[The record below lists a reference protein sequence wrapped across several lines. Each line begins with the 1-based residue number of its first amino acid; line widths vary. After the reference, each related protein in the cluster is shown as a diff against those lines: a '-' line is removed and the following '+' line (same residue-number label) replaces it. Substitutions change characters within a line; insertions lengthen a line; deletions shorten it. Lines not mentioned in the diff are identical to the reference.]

1 MISSTSR
8 NDLANIHRNFSLKL
22 PKAVL
27 STGGG
32 AHKGKQRFS
41 PYSDENVRGNMRGS
55 LLHEKDDLE
64 EEEESGLE
72 KAITLDDV
80 RFSKNYDYNL
90 PKKLPNQYF
99 PIWKSYVKGLSK
111 HILVFGEVEAA
122 VSLIDILCLFTSNFI
137 CYVSD
142 RPMDQAWEQ
151 LMSNK
156 PPNILYFECSFSN
169 PKELKKTGIENA

>member
-1 MISSTSR
+1 MEDEDESPVAKKSIS
-8 NDLANIHRNFSLKL
+8 L
-22 PKAVL
+22 
-27 STGGG
+27 
-32 AHKGKQRFS
+32 
-41 PYSDENVRGNMRGS
+41 
-55 LLHEKDDLE
+55 DDL
-64 EEEESGLE
+64 
-72 KAITLDDV
+72 K
-80 RFSKNYDYNL
+80 FSKNYDYKL

-99 PIWKSYVKGLSK
+99 PIWKSYVKNLRN

-137 CYVSD
+137 CYVSG

-169 PKELKKTGIENA
+169 PKELKKTGIESAQHVIVLSWMLEGSNSHDSGMLQIVRTIE